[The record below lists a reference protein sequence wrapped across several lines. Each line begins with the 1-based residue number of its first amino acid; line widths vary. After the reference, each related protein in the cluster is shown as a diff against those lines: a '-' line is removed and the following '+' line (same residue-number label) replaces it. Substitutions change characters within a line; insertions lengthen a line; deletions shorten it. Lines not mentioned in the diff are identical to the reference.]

1 MALPELLGLQQQ
13 PKWNGM
19 LGAVSEGMKG
29 KKNMG
34 NTTQQ
39 EMNLCS
45 SSCTSQREH
54 MMLQASLGTFSE
66 AKEMVKRACG
76 LGSQAS
82 SLGYQANT
90 EHVYNARTEIQCSLK
105 ARPWAREQHPGSL
118 VGCILFPCVTW
129 RWSHLCYLDG

>member
-1 MALPELLGLQQQ
+1 MGLPELLGLQQQ

-66 AKEMVKRACG
+66 AKEMVKRARG
-76 LGSQAS
+76 WGARLQAWVTRPTQS
-82 SLGYQANT
+82 MSIMQ
-90 EHVYNARTEIQCSLK
+90 ELK
-105 ARPWAREQHPGSL
+105 YSAH
-118 VGCILFPCVTW
+118 
-129 RWSHLCYLDG
+129 